1 MSLVVKKTV
10 YEKMTEGMHNVVIT
24 KVEDIGMV
32 DTQNGPKHKAAI
44 TFTAQD
50 QKDKEGK
57 PVDAQWRVNLSLGAK
72 STLAKILGQLG
83 YTNVGAEFDLEEI
96 IGTKCQIVIEHAEK
110 DGTVYANVASILKQK
125 KATATSI

>member
-10 YEKMTEGMHNVVIT
+10 YERMTEGLHNVVIT
-24 KVEDIGMV
+24 AVKDLGMV

-44 TFTAQD
+44 VFTAQD

-57 PVDAQWRVNLSLGAK
+57 PVDALLRVNLSLGQK
-72 STLAKILGQLG
+72 STLAKTLNQLG
-83 YTNVGAEFDLEEI
+83 YTNVGSEFDLEEI

-110 DGTVYANVASILKQK
+110 DGETYANVASIIKQK
-125 KATATSI
+125 KQTSTEI